1 MGKQPDLAVELF
13 DQPDR
18 QTMSF
23 RDMAA
28 ALEADHVRRI
38 VRLVFLV
45 DERDPAREYHRWHVD
60 RNGELTSLQLQPWS
74 LEEPRYI
81 GRMMRAATRISA
93 EVEKAFTGLILSSNW
108 SRWLL
113 HRVDGIKIERPTY
126 IEEKGTLEC
135 VIEVDIHANYDAVY
149 RSVMRVLEQQPGYES
164 RGGTSFAFTKQQ
176 EAAIE
181 RMPREDLILALPPF
195 AKRASPPLADSPPGE
210 PWKLAADVLRR
221 IMERRR
227 ESNERESVDVG

>member
-1 MGKQPDLAVELF
+1 MRKQPNPAAELF

-23 RDMAA
+23 RNMAA

-45 DERDPAREYHRWHVD
+45 DERDPAHEYQRWYV
-60 RNGELTSLQLQPWS
+60 NKKGQLTSLQLQPWS
-74 LEEPRYI
+74 LEEPRYS
-81 GRMMRAATRISA
+81 RWMMRAATRISA

-113 HRVDGIKIERPTY
+113 HRVDGIKIERRTY

-135 VIEVDIHANYDAVY
+135 VIEVGIHANYDAVY
-149 RSVMRVLEQQPGYES
+149 RLVMRVLEQQPGYES
-164 RGGTSFAFTKQQ
+164 RGGTSFAFTKQ
-176 EAAIE
+176 EETAIE
-181 RMPREDLILALPPF
+181 QMPREEHILALPPF
-195 AKRASPPLADSPPGE
+195 AKRATPPLADSPPGE

-221 IMERRR
+221 IMQRRR
-227 ESNERESVDVG
+227 ESNERESVNAG